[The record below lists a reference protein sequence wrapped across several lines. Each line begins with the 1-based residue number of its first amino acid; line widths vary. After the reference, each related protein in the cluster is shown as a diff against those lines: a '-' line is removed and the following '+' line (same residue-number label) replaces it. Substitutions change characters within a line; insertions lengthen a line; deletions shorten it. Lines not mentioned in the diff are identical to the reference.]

1 MTNGTLTG
9 MQPSSRGNPESEEPS
24 STRSSVSGGRAGL
37 EHRPGDVVAGKYRLN
52 RVLGLGA
59 MGEVWSATH
68 EELKNDVAIKF
79 LLAQQESSPQ
89 IAAGVLA
96 RFRFEAQVSARLA
109 AKTRNIVAV
118 YDTGSHRGIPF
129 LVMEYVEGKTL
140 ESVIDEHG
148 AITTGE
154 LADILDQTCDALS
167 VAHELGFLHRD
178 IKPANLMLTG
188 LGTRS
193 LCVKIA
199 DFGVA
204 KSLEV
209 AEALRPDSALDRPKE
224 TATGLLVGTPAFMS
238 PEQVQG
244 DGRLDLRSDLWS
256 VGALVYESL
265 TGCQP
270 FTGKTLADLFVAIST
285 REPLRPSTH
294 RPSLSPAI
302 DAWIRQA
309 LAKQPELRFQTAK
322 EMAQAFRAALETSPA
337 PRRHFPILGAV
348 AAVAAVA
355 GVIILIRIITADQ
368 DPRVEPPSSWSAV
381 DAPISTTA
389 VTPPRP
395 LLAEP
400 VVEPAIEQDPT
411 DRGEPTAAP
420 PRPTANMP
428 LVVPIPDVTSA
439 APPIAS
445 TPPAPVAPPP
455 VHAPPTPT
463 RARPKEIDP
472 SEIQ

>member
-1 MTNGTLTG
+1 MTNGTLAG
-9 MQPSSRGNPESEEPS
+9 MQPSSRGNPEPTDPS
-24 STRSSVSGGRAGL
+24 SAKTIVSGARTGL
-37 EHRPGDVVAGKYRLN
+37 EHRTGDLVAGKYRLN

-68 EELKNDVAIKF
+68 EELKNEVAIKF
-79 LLAQQESSPQ
+79 LLDQQESSPQ
-89 IAAGVLA
+89 IAANVLA

-118 YDTGSHRGIPF
+118 YDTGSHRGVPF

-148 AITTGE
+148 ALTPGE
-154 LADILDQTCDALS
+154 LADILDQTCEALS
-167 VAHELGFLHRD
+167 VAHGMGFLHRD
-178 IKPANLMLTG
+178 IKPSNLMLTG
-188 LGTRS
+188 LGTGS

-209 AEALRPDSALDRPKE
+209 AEALRPASGLDRPKE

-244 DGRLDLRSDLWS
+244 DARPDLRSDLWS
-256 VGALVYESL
+256 VGALAYESL

-270 FTGKTLADLFVAIST
+270 FTGKTLADLFVSITT

-302 DAWIRQA
+302 DDWCQQA

-322 EMAQAFRAALETSPA
+322 QLAQAFRAALEASPS
-337 PRRHFPILGAV
+337 PRRRFQVMGAV
-348 AAVAAVA
+348 AAIAAVTGA
-355 GVIILIRIITADQ
+355 IILARMLTADQ
-368 DPRVEPPSSWSAV
+368 GPPIEPPSAWTPP
-381 DAPISTTA
+381 DAPIPATA
-389 VTPPRP
+389 VTPPPP
-395 LLAEP
+395 LPVEPP
-400 VVEPAIEQDPT
+400 VVEPAIEKHPT
-411 DRGEPTAAP
+411 DRGEPRAAQ
-420 PRPTANMP
+420 PRPTAVAP
-428 LVVPIPDVTSA
+428 APDVSSA
-439 APPIAS
+439 TPPIAS
-445 TPPAPVAPPP
+445 TPAATVPPP
-455 VHAPPTPT
+455 PAQAPPTPT